1 MSSSHILFVAPED
14 PKLELLMLRL
24 RGAGF
29 EVSIFTETIGIVNAV
44 ARAAPSLVVLDTT
57 QRLMDAASVCGL
69 LQKNPRLSAVPVL
82 LMDRF
87 DEPREGYSKASSAGA
102 QGSLDIRLPPQELV
116 TQIVSFLS
124 RKRPLLPHNES
135 QRMKALTSYDVLDS
149 PPERVFDDL
158 VRVASLTCQTP
169 IALISLVDETRQWFK
184 ARVGLD
190 TTQTPREHA
199 FCAHAIH
206 GDEILEVPDATRD
219 TRFMENP
226 LVQGPP
232 DIRFYAGAP
241 LVGKSGMAAGT
252 LCVIDRKPRQLN
264 AEQREILTCLSR
276 VATALLEQRIGRRP
290 RA

>member
-14 PKLELLMLRL
+14 PRLELLMLRL

-29 EVSIFTETIGIVNAV
+29 EVSMFAETLGIVNAV
-44 ARAAPSLVVLDTT
+44 ARAVPSLVVLDTT
-57 QRLMDAASVCGL
+57 RRLIDAASVCGL
-69 LQKNPRLSAVPVL
+69 LQKNPKLSAVPVL

-87 DEPREGYSKASSAGA
+87 DEPREGYGKASAAGA
-102 QGSLDIRLPPQELV
+102 QGSLDSRLPPQELV
-116 TQIVSFLS
+116 AQISSYLA
-124 RKRPLLPHNES
+124 RKRPLLPPNES
-135 QRMKALTSYDVLDS
+135 QRIKALTAYDVLDS
-149 PPERVFDDL
+149 PQERVFDDL

-169 IALISLVDETRQWFK
+169 IALISLVDESRQWFK

-190 TTQTPREHA
+190 ATETPRENA

-206 GDEILEVPDATRD
+206 GSEILEVKDATRD

-241 LVGKSGMAAGT
+241 LVGKSGLAAGT
-252 LCVIDRKPRQLN
+252 LCVIDRRPRQLTT
-264 AEQREILTCLSR
+264 EQREILTCLSR
-276 VATALLEQRIGRRP
+276 VATSLLEQRIGRRP